1 MKKDT
6 LFLAVTSK
14 CNLECD
20 YCISQG
26 IDHRDVLNTAQWQ
39 ELLPKYLKLGFEHII
54 LGGGEPLLRED
65 IGEIVQMIKNLPGLK
80 TITLNSNGSLI
91 SKISPEIAKDIDTI
105 RVKLDTLNPGRYKLL
120 TRLDIL
126 NEVLIGIERLVSWD
140 HNKVVVQSTLLR
152 GVNEDELAEIG
163 TYCQD
168 IGAIWRLTELSKYYS
183 TSDSYALFYM
193 AIHHVLDRIR
203 EALQLTQLE
212 DEEGLLNYIS
222 PQGFKVEVLN
232 AVLAKRRMDR
242 RLFLTACGE
251 ERSMLIDA
259 LTGLHS

>member
-26 IDHRDVLNTAQWQ
+26 IDHRDVLTADQWK
-39 ELLPKYLKLGFEHII
+39 ELLPKYIKQGYEHVI

-65 IGEIVQMIKNLPGLK
+65 INDIIKALK
-80 TITLNSNGSLI
+80 SFNQLKSLTLNSNGSLI
-91 SKISPEIAKDIDTI
+91 NLISPELAKDIDFI

-120 TRLDIL
+120 TRLDKL
-126 NEVLIGIERLVSWD
+126 NEVLIGIERLISWNP
-140 HNKVVVQSTLLR
+140 NKVIVQTTLLR
-152 GVNEDELAEIG
+152 GVNEDELADIG

-183 TSDSYALFYM
+183 TADSYALFYM

-203 EALQLTQLE
+203 ENLQLTQL
-212 DEEGLLNYIS
+212 DNEEGQLIYIS
-222 PQGFKVEVLN
+222 PNGFKVEVLN
-232 AVLAKRRMDR
+232 AILAKRRMDR

-251 ERSMLIDA
+251 ERNMLIDA
-259 LTGLHS
+259 LTGLQG

>member
-26 IDHRDVLNTAQWQ
+26 IDHRDVLTAEQWK
-39 ELLPKYLKLGFEHII
+39 ELLPKYISLGYEHVI

-65 IGEIVQMIKNLPGLK
+65 IFDIVKAIKSLPKIQTL
-80 TITLNSNGSLI
+80 TLNSNGSLI
-91 SKISPEIAKDIDTI
+91 NNISPELAENLDFI

-120 TRLDIL
+120 TRLDKL
-126 NEVLIGIERLVSWD
+126 NEVLIGIERLIDWNP
-140 HNKVVVQSTLLR
+140 NKVVVQTTLLR
-152 GVNEDELAEIG
+152 GVNEDELSDIG

-168 IGAIWRLTELSKYYS
+168 IGAYWRLTELSKYYS
-183 TSDSYALFYM
+183 TPDSYALFYM
-193 AIHHVLDRIR
+193 AIHHVMDRLR
-203 EALQLTQLE
+203 ESLQLTPLDNDKDQL
-212 DEEGLLNYIS
+212 LYIA
-222 PQGFKVEVLN
+222 PNGFKVEVLN
-232 AVLAKRRMDR
+232 AVLAKKRMDR

-251 ERSMLIDA
+251 ERNMLIDA
-259 LTGLHS
+259 LTGLQS